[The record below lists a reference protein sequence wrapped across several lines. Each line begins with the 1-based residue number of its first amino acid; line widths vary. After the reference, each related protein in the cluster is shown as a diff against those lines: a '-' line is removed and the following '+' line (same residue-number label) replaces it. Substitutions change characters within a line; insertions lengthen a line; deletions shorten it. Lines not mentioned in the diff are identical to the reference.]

1 MTTER
6 FRYDGYEIDSGR
18 DRVLCNYSLGPYRFV
33 EEVVFEGGGNWSTPA
48 ADATARLVFLL
59 AGVSYY
65 KTLAPP
71 IVDLGPT
78 ALTEREAQLL
88 THFYR
93 DGLGEFAF
101 RNGLDLSNLEL
112 RGERAADRAP
122 VDYRP
127 LADHPLVPFGG
138 GIDSI
143 VTAEE
148 VHARFDAA
156 RLFVVSVGGTH
167 FDAIEGAARLTG
179 MPIVRANRTIDP
191 QLLRSDALGF
201 RLGHVPITGILSAIA
216 ALAAVLGGHDAVV
229 MSNEWSASQGNLE
242 VGGRTVNHQYS
253 KSDEFERLL
262 RDALADAVG
271 DGLRYFSLL
280 RPATELRVAARFAS
294 LPKYHRVFHSCN
306 RAFATDPARR
316 LERWCGICDKC
327 CFMDLIL
334 APFLP
339 AASLAEIF
347 GGREPLERPELAGQF
362 RALLGTAATK
372 PFECVGDVAECRAA
386 LALAAA
392 REDRAAATLLQT
404 LAAET
409 PAPSAAEIER
419 LLAPVGG
426 HAIPDAYATDNLLV

>member
-1 MTTER
+1 VTADR

-18 DRVLCNYSLGPYRFV
+18 DRVLCHYSLASYRFV
-33 EEVVFEGGGNWSTPA
+33 EEIVFEGGGNWSTPA
-48 ADATARLVFLL
+48 ADATARLLFLL

-71 IVDLGPT
+71 VVDLGAT
-78 ALTEREAQLL
+78 ALTLREEELL

-101 RNGLDLSNLEL
+101 RNGLDLSGLQL
-112 RGERAADRAP
+112 HCQRAAGRGP
-122 VDYRP
+122 VDYQP
-127 LADHPLVPFGG
+127 VANHPLVPFGG

-148 VHARFDAA
+148 VHARFEAA

-167 FDAIEGAARLTG
+167 FDTIEGAARATG
-179 MPIVRANRTIDP
+179 LPIVRANRTIDP
-191 QLLRSDALGF
+191 QLLRAGALGF

-229 MSNEWSASQGNLE
+229 MSNEWSASLGNLE
-242 VGGRTVNHQYS
+242 VDGRTVKHQYS

-262 RDALADAVG
+262 RDALADALG
-271 DGLRYFSLL
+271 GGLRYFSLL
-280 RPATELRVAARFAS
+280 RPSTELRVAARFAS

-316 LERWCGICDKC
+316 LEHWCGICDKC
-327 CFMDLIL
+327 CFIDLIL

-347 GGREPLERPELAGQF
+347 GGREPLERPELASRF
-362 RALLGTAATK
+362 RALLGTVATK
-372 PFECVGDVAECRAA
+372 PFECVGDVGECRAA

-392 REDRAAATLLQT
+392 REDRAAFTLLQA

-409 PAPSAAEIER
+409 PAPSAVEIER